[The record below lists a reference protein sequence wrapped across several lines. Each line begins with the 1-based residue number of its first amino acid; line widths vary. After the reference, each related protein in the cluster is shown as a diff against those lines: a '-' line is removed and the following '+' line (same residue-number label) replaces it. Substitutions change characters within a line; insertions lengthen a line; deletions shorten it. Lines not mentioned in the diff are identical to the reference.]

1 MDIEHCDCLSRFSRR
16 GESHEQDG
24 ERLTRAK
31 LRSASASG
39 DPAMAFGPS
48 VERTGRSSARLSQS
62 AAALLP
68 DEKADESCIR
78 PETREPRRAQ
88 KALSGEYPAARSTPC
103 SSPRRYERDNRGAG
117 DAGIRA

>member
-31 LRSASASG
+31 PRSASASS

-48 VERTGRSSARLSQS
+48 VERTGRSSARLTIGSGS
-62 AAALLP
+62 LP
-68 DEKADESCIR
+68 DEKADEFCIR
-78 PETREPRRAQ
+78 LDTREPRRAQ
-88 KALSGEYPAARSTPC
+88 KLSAADTQPLDQRLVA
-103 SSPRRYERDNRGAG
+103 RLIGAS
-117 DAGIRA
+117 